1 LQGKRAVV
9 TGGTKGIG
17 AAIVQRLLDEG
28 ANVVTSARN
37 PVPDLP
43 PKAEFVAA
51 DVSTLAGVEKLAAE
65 ALAILGGGIDILV
78 NNAGGG
84 ITPYL
89 AGPTS
94 IPDDVWVAALH
105 LNYLAAV
112 RLDRAFLPTMIEQ
125 GTGAIV
131 EVSSNSARRPIG
143 PLLHYTAAKAALV
156 NYAKGL
162 ATDVAPKGVRVNCVL
177 PGLTKTP
184 SSDAVAGAIAEATGQ
199 EYEAAAEL
207 LLAGE
212 AIPLGTP
219 GAPEDVADLVAFLVS
234 DRASRIVGAAYV
246 IDGGALPEV

>member
-1 LQGKRAVV
+1 MV

-17 AAIVQRLLDEG
+17 AAVVARLLDEG
-28 ANVVTSARN
+28 AKVVAAARN

-43 PKAEFVAA
+43 ANAEFIAA
-51 DVSTLAGVEKLAAE
+51 DVSTLDGVRKLATD
-65 ALAILGGGIDILV
+65 ALAALGGIDILV

-84 ITPYL
+84 ITPFL
-89 AGPTS
+89 AGPLS
-94 IPDDVWVAALH
+94 IPDQVWVDTLH

-125 GTGAIV
+125 GNGAIV

-162 ATDVAPKGVRVNCVL
+162 ATEVAPKGVRVNCVL

-207 LLAGE
+207 LLQGE